1 MTATATAIK
10 SSPVLKTTWLK
21 PAFAVEIHDID
32 FNTATEEQLGEFD
45 RLVNETAVV
54 VVRDQALD
62 ASRVLS
68 VAARMGRVSAQ
79 HRTGPHPDHPGITIL
94 SNKRVDGKLIGVPD
108 AGRNWH
114 TDGTTYEKLGLKTL
128 LYGIECPPVGADTLI
143 ADAAAA
149 FESLAEQRQRELE
162 ALTVVHNRATLIQKY
177 SRAALSESD
186 LAKMVDVFHPIV
198 VKSDIDGRKS
208 LFVTNGST
216 KSVVGMPDEA
226 GWALVKEL
234 IAHATQDR
242 FVYRHQ
248 WRAGDVLIWNDV
260 GTLHQASPFDE
271 DKYERLVY
279 RVWVRPFAT
288 N

>member
-1 MTATATAIK
+1 MTATAIK
-10 SSPVLKTTWLK
+10 TSPALKTTWLK
-21 PAFAVEIHDID
+21 PGFAVEILDID
-32 FNTATEEQLGEFD
+32 FNTATDEQLAEFD

-54 VVRDQALD
+54 VVRDQALG

-68 VAARMGRVSAQ
+68 VAGRMGRVSAQ

-149 FESLAEQRQRELE
+149 FEALPEARQRELE

-177 SRAALSESD
+177 NRAALSDSD
-186 LAKMVDVFHPIV
+186 AAKMVDVFHPIV

-216 KSVVGMPDEA
+216 KGVVGMPDEEA
-226 GWALVKEL
+226 WALVKGL
-234 IAHATQDR
+234 INHATQEQ
-242 FVYRHQ
+242 FVYSHK

-260 GTLHQASPFDE
+260 GTLHLASPFDE